1 MIYFYSSKTVQN
13 YEDDLERMSKELA
26 IFRQD
31 AGTGDTREL
40 LSDIARLQNQN
51 DQLKNELKDLE
62 NKNFQD
68 NKEKEKDQIKMDKI
82 EKDLTKYKRD
92 VSFIKDS

>member
-1 MIYFYSSKTVQN
+1 
-13 YEDDLERMSKELA
+13 MSKELA

-62 NKNFQD
+62 NKFKGKSFKR
-68 NKEKEKDQIKMDKI
+68 NK
-82 EKDLTKYKRD
+82 
-92 VSFIKDS
+92 